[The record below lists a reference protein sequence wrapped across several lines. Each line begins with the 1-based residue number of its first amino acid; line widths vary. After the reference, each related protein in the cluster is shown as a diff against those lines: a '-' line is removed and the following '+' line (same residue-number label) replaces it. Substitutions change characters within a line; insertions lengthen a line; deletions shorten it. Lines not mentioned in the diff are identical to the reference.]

1 MAHSKK
7 ILNDGL
13 TNKQRI
19 LRMVERW
26 DDDIPFDK
34 ALYHM
39 YALKKIMDG
48 IKSAEEEEWI
58 DHDELFDELERLCD
72 EEEAQAEMVAAGKGR
87 LETPSK
93 VDRGRGRA
101 KNGKVI
107 RKPTK
112 KVRGSVA

>member
-1 MAHSKK
+1 MARSKK
-7 ILNDGL
+7 ILTDGL

-26 DDDIPFDK
+26 NDDIPFEQ

-48 IKSAEEEEWI
+48 IRSAEEEEWI
-58 DHDELFDELERLCD
+58 DHDDLFDELERLCD

-87 LETPSK
+87 FETPSK
-93 VDRGRGRA
+93 VDHRQGRA
-101 KNGKVI
+101 KNGQLV
-107 RKPTK
+107 RKPAK
-112 KVRGSVA
+112 KR